1 MSPDVPA
8 LAPAAVSPPD
18 PAPPI
23 PAQPARV
30 SPASASPPAPPPEG
44 GLALLGSLLRDRK
57 AITAAILADAAP
69 ARLTGGLVAIAALGA
84 AAYGA
89 SVGLVGGPLQALA
102 TAIKLPIVLLGAA
115 AISLPVLHVA
125 SALAGAPLRWS
136 QLRDLVLQALST
148 ATVTMAGLAPL
159 VTVWWLSF
167 SLGASDWYVYR
178 RVVLAAVGVAAI
190 GCLVGAGRLV
200 RSVPWAAALPWT
212 AAFGLS
218 AVQLSWLLRP
228 LVGTPHG
235 PFIVVRP
242 LESNALTEILT
253 ALGAVL
259 S

>member
-1 MSPDVPA
+1 MSIHAAARSTTP
-8 LAPAAVSPPD
+8 LA
-18 PAPPI
+18 APRTSEPL
-23 PAQPARV
+23 
-30 SPASASPPAPPPEG
+30 ASALPIEPPSGRLAGPLPAG
-44 GLALLGSLLRDRK
+44 GFRLLECLLRDRK
-57 AITAAILADAAP
+57 AITTAILRGTAP
-69 ARLTGGLVAIAALGA
+69 PRLTAGLVAIAAIGA

-89 SVGLVGGPLQALA
+89 SVGLVGGPLQAVA
-102 TAIKLPIVLLGAA
+102 TGVKLPIVLLGAA
-115 AISLPVLHVA
+115 GISLPVLHVA

-200 RSVPWAAALPWT
+200 RSVPLMAALPWT

-218 AVQLSWLLRP
+218 AVQLSWLFRP
-228 LVGTPHG
+228 LVGTPDA
-235 PFIVVRP
+235 PFILVRP
-242 LESNALTEILT
+242 LESNSLTEILT
-253 ALGAVL
+253 AIGAVL